1 MSDVLIGHTDTFP
14 AALFGDRSAAIHQGI
29 STFLFSHAFILP
41 GLSEFSVIKY
51 ICREIRLPFPE
62 VKRQLS
68 TIRVGYRQDRLHQ
81 QEFGWHEGAEA
92 GKASFS
98 SVPRLMPEG
107 LPLFN
112 NSLALCTVCFRT
124 ILFFIFC
131 KYFLE

>member
-29 STFLFSHAFILP
+29 STFLFSHALIILP

-68 TIRVGYRQDRLHQ
+68 TI
-81 QEFGWHEGAEA
+81 
-92 GKASFS
+92 
-98 SVPRLMPEG
+98 
-107 LPLFN
+107 
-112 NSLALCTVCFRT
+112 
-124 ILFFIFC
+124 
-131 KYFLE
+131 